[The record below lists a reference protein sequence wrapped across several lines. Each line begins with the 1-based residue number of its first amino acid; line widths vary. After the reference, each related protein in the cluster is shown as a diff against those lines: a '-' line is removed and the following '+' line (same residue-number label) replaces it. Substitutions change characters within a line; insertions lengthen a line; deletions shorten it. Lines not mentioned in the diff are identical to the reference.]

1 LPPLPKTIAVTE
13 TSGASIAAVVARL
26 DGGGARGAALPAP
39 DAALSAARDD
49 RSTRAAWRLRLW
61 ADFPLGSPRR
71 LLV

>member
-39 DAALSAARDD
+39 DAALSAARD
-49 RSTRAAWRLRLW
+49 
-61 ADFPLGSPRR
+61 
-71 LLV
+71 